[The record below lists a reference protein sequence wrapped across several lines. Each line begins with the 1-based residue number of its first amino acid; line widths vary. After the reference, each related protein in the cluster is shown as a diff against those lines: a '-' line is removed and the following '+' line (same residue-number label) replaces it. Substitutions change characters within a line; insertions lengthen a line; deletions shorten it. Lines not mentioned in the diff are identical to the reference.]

1 MLEVNGCNRRLSVLL
16 YASEPEISPSGAKH
30 VSRRA
35 ILHIHHF
42 CPTGIIHTQ
51 KISECIFITG
61 DKHAHNVYVTH
72 IQRNKHTGKA
82 HHMYRRKAWVWPSVC
97 TKWAHKS
104 GGSPAPAAVPGRL
117 RSHPFSWWLPARLP
131 SFNSPHCPTFALPPQ
146 LAILRLGPYCPSPTP
161 PPCPY
166 LLPTPPLILHPLP
179 PSPSCFHFPD

>member
-42 CPTGIIHTQ
+42 CPTGVIHTQ

-97 TKWAHKS
+97 TKWSHKS

-166 LLPTPPLILHPLP
+166 LLPRPSLILHPLP